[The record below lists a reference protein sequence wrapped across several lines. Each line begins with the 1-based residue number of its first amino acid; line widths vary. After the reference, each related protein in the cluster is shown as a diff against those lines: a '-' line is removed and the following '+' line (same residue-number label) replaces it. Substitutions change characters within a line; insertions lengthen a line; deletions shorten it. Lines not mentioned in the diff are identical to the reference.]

1 MKILKNISLFAMLV
15 FVMVACV
22 EKTPDYGNFPTKDV
36 DFTYNVDGNEYTLDF
51 YVVSTIQF
59 NNTSSKSGAV
69 TWDFGDGTTSKEA
82 NPKHKYAAAGKYE
95 VKLTVDGV
103 GSRTYPLLIYD
114 ITPVLS
120 VP

>member
-15 FVMVACV
+15 FAMVACV

-59 NNTSSKSGAV
+59 NNTSSK
-69 TWDFGDGTTSKEA
+69 
-82 NPKHKYAAAGKYE
+82 
-95 VKLTVDGV
+95 
-103 GSRTYPLLIYD
+103 
-114 ITPVLS
+114 
-120 VP
+120 